1 MSHPFF
7 STSLRR
13 DAGQP
18 RDLKSRIDA
27 QLVERL
33 EEAVDFVCLDALVE
47 SRRAHHLADPV
58 ADNAEDRAEFEKG
71 VRAFLEHLERSLLP
85 ALTPEQRRHVPS
97 AGETRSERDQL
108 SIQVALAKA
117 LPDYWQ
123 RFDELR
129 TVYTAE
135 TILSGPSAGLS
146 GPAAGPSASGSVEG
160 APARGSGGDRR
171 SRLRRLLGGG

>member
-13 DAGQP
+13 DPAQGG
-18 RDLKSRIDA
+18 DLRSRIDA

-47 SRRAHHLADPV
+47 SRRAHHLPDPV
-58 ADNAEDRAEFEKG
+58 ADSAEDRAEFDNR
-71 VRAFLEHLERSLLP
+71 VHAFLEHLERSLLP
-85 ALTPEQRRHVPS
+85 ALTPEQRRHVPRP
-97 AGETRSERDQL
+97 GEARSERDRL
-108 SIQVALAKA
+108 SVQAALAKA

-123 RFDELR
+123 RFDQLR
-129 TVYTAE
+129 AVYLADA
-135 TILSGPSAGLS
+135 IAAPPSDRAGS
-146 GPAAGPSASGSVEG
+146 AAPPTGS
-160 APARGSGGDRR
+160 GSGGEHR

>member
-13 DAGQP
+13 DPGQS
-18 RDLKSRIDA
+18 RDLRSRIDA

-47 SRRAHHLADPV
+47 SRRAHHLPDPV
-58 ADNAEDRAEFEKG
+58 ADSAGDRAEFEDG
-71 VRAFLEHLERSLLP
+71 VRAFLERLERSLLP
-85 ALTPEQRRHVPS
+85 ALTAEQRRHVP
-97 AGETRSERDQL
+97 GPGKDRTERDRL

-123 RFDELR
+123 RFDEIR
-129 TVYTAE
+129 AAYTAGA
-135 TILSGPSAGLS
+135 IAAPPSDRAGS
-146 GPAAGPSASGSVEG
+146 TAPPAEP
-160 APARGSGGDRR
+160 GSGGERR

>member
-13 DAGQP
+13 DAGQA

-58 ADNAEDRAEFEKG
+58 ADNAEDRAEFETG
-71 VRAFLEHLERSLLP
+71 VRAFLDHLERSLLP

-97 AGETRSERDQL
+97 PAATRSERDRL

-117 LPDYWQ
+117 LRRAGF
-123 RFDELR
+123 RFVGPT
-129 TVYTAE
+129 TVYAAMQACGLVNDHLASCPVRAAVEDDQAE
-135 TILSGPSAGLS
+135 GHKRI
-146 GPAAGPSASGSVEG
+146 
-160 APARGSGGDRR
+160 
-171 SRLRRLLGGG
+171 

>member
-13 DAGQP
+13 DPGQA
-18 RDLKSRIDA
+18 RDLRSRIDA
-27 QLVERL
+27 QLVERI

-58 ADNAEDRAEFEKG
+58 ADSAEDRAEFENG

-85 ALTPEQRRHVPS
+85 ALTPEQRRHVPGA
-97 AGETRSERDQL
+97 AGTRSELDRL

-129 TVYTAE
+129 SVYTAD
-135 TILSGPSAGLS
+135 TIATGRAAGPS
-146 GPAAGPSASGSVEG
+146 GPAAGPAG
-160 APARGSGGDRR
+160 PGSGGERR